1 MDQAVIKYYRK
12 LLKAGFEH
20 AGSLENPSLFL
31 DTVNENIP
39 ICGNVGDYLHLY
51 IHIQDGVID
60 EIKYLCTC
68 DPTTNVAVEIFCI
81 LVKGKIIKELK
92 TITKDLFFEALEE
105 RSEEL
110 GKKAEGLIE
119 LLNRGLARFPEKPAS
134 RVEQTL

>member
-1 MDQAVIKYYRK
+1 MDQAVIKYYRN
-12 LLKAGFEH
+12 LLKTGFKQ

-39 ICGNVGDYLHLY
+39 ICGNIGDYLHLY
-51 IHIQDGVID
+51 VHILDGVID
-60 EIKYLCTC
+60 DIKYLCTC

-92 TITKDLFFEALEE
+92 TITKELFFEVLE

-119 LLNRGLARFPEKPAS
+119 LLNRGLARFP
-134 RVEQTL
+134 